1 MTYKDIS
8 PLGII
13 VGLCA
18 IQAVSMTVSTGLIIL
33 FFFMYDN
40 SVMVAVFEYPLPIAM
55 TMLLTLLSTSLGGY
69 CSLLFTKKSLINPF
83 LVGLISLVL
92 NVWLL
97 SLIDFKYAIDYRW
110 LLVITS
116 LLIIPSSLFGGYL
129 YQHKST

>member
-13 VGLCA
+13 VGLFA
-18 IQAVSMTVSTGLIIL
+18 IQAVSMTVSIGLIIL
-33 FFFMYDN
+33 FFFMYDT

-55 TMLLTLLSTSLGGY
+55 TMLLTLLSISLGGY
-69 CSLLFTKKSLINPF
+69 CSMLFTKKTFINPF
-83 LVGLISLVL
+83 LVGLISLIL

-97 SLIDFKYAIDYRW
+97 SLIDFKYAVDYRW
-110 LLVITS
+110 LLVVTA

-129 YQHKST
+129 YKHKST